1 MVTNRNCILNITF
14 TVLHTVAFKFFTVKM
29 ESVIS
34 EEILNAKLRLF
45 ALWDEVGLD
54 NDEKEE
60 KLKNLT
66 VKIMNQVRDFEEFEK
81 NSRNEIVRKIEEVGL
96 KLYQLTKDL
105 QVPHVAEPD
114 GQMTLWELLEYL
126 KSQSSIYQAEKDQ
139 RLERYKSLRSSEKD
153 LCKKLVEE
161 PVKLPNDNIPTL
173 ASLDLLQKVVN
184 SLKQELDTRKKQFAS
199 YRASIQSNM
208 EILHLKPNSSFER
221 DIFSGLE
228 GLVSISMQNIQKMK
242 TLSKDLQLKVCQ
254 QKELEEE
261 MRVKI
266 RVLWNRLSID
276 EERRENFLHQLTDNA
291 FENIQKLE
299 SELKELE
306 ELKQQNLGCYINK
319 LRRELE
325 ELWDLCYIC
334 EDEKENFGPY
344 FSEEYSD
351 KMLEDH
357 EKEVQR
363 LKEFYT
369 QNEDIFININK
380 WKELWRKLTEL
391 DEKVN
396 DPTRFWKNRGC
407 ALLQEEKER
416 KKVNNELPRLEHEI
430 EERINAWETENLRP
444 FLVCGQSFKNFIQFT
459 WHAYNEKKNREKQQ
473 RHETRSKQLQ
483 KEALL
488 GTTTLKSTPSKRTLL
503 RSDTLHA
510 SKFMRNNESQ
520 RQPSGASSSHG
531 SSTSIIGSK
540 NQIMGVRRQQPPRVT
555 RHNSKRKGNATAL
568 VSLNSSEMSSYDKF
582 QEGIQLLS
590 ERENIRSSVMH
601 NSKLKSP
608 MMNNIHSVIRTPV
621 NSSNR
626 SRFTPTSRR
635 QPLSPNV
642 NFTVGL
648 TSSLPRRRSARLNPN
663 MSSFKK
669 SFNIPGMR
677 SPKSPF
683 SGSKLSTPLRNRLN
697 ILM

>member
-1 MVTNRNCILNITF
+1 
-14 TVLHTVAFKFFTVKM
+14 M
-29 ESVIS
+29 EGVIS
-34 EEILNAKLRLF
+34 EELSNAKFRLS
-45 ALWDEVGLD
+45 ALWDEVGLH
-54 NDEKEE
+54 NEEKEE
-60 KLKNLT
+60 KLKILT
-66 VKIMNQVRDFEEFEK
+66 VKIMNEIRDFEEFENNSK
-81 NSRNEIVRKIEEVGL
+81 NETVRKIEEVGL

-105 QVPHVAEPD
+105 QVPQVAEPD
-114 GQMTLWELLEYL
+114 GQMTLRELEEYL
-126 KSQSSIYQAEKDQ
+126 KSQFHIYQAEKDQ
-139 RLERYKSLRSSEKD
+139 RLERYKSLRSSEKE

-161 PVKLPNDNIPTL
+161 PVKLPNDNIPSL
-173 ASLDLLQKVVN
+173 ASLNLLQKVVN
-184 SLKQELDTRKKQFAS
+184 SLKQELDTRRKQFAS

-221 DIFSGLE
+221 DIMSGLE

-254 QKELEEE
+254 QKELEED

-266 RVLWNRLSID
+266 RVLWNRLSIE
-276 EERRENFLHQLTDNA
+276 EERRENFLQQLTDNA

-334 EDEKENFGPY
+334 EDEKENFHPY

-363 LKEFYT
+363 LKEFYS
-369 QNEDIFININK
+369 QNEDIFIKIEK
-380 WKELWRKLTEL
+380 WKE
-391 DEKVN
+391 
-396 DPTRFWKNRGC
+396 
-407 ALLQEEKER
+407 
-416 KKVNNELPRLEHEI
+416 ELPRLEHDI
-430 EERINAWETENLRP
+430 EERITIWENENLRP
-444 FLVCGQSFKNFIQFT
+444 FLVCGQSFKHFIQFT
-459 WHAYNEKKNREKQQ
+459 WHSYNEKKNREKQQ

-488 GTTTLKSTPSKRTLL
+488 GTTSLKTTPSKRALL

-510 SKFMRNNESQ
+510 SKYMRNNESQ

-531 SSTSIIGSK
+531 SSTSIASK
-540 NQIMGVRRQQPPRVT
+540 NQTLGVRRQQPPRVT
-555 RHNSKRKGNATAL
+555 RHNSKRKGNATTL

-582 QEGIQLLS
+582 QEGIQLRS
-590 ERENIRSSVMH
+590 EKENIRSSVMH
-601 NSKLKSP
+601 NKKLKSP
-608 MMNNIHSVIRTPV
+608 MMNNQHSVLRTPV
-621 NSSNR
+621 SASNR
-626 SRFTPTSRR
+626 SRFTPTSASRR
-635 QPLSPNV
+635 QHLSPNV
-642 NFTVGL
+642 NLQSFTVGL
-648 TSSLPRRRSARLNPN
+648 TSSLPKRRRSARLNPN

-677 SPKSPF
+677 SPKSPYT
-683 SGSKLSTPLRNRLN
+683 GSKLSTPLRNRLN